1 MVNSE
6 NVVKDPIYDFLYFT
20 EKSCLFLDIFISW
33 YFNRSISFESSEVMV
48 SVGTQ
53 DRVRSGISL
62 NRKVFGHETWGTLFL
77 GLVLLCLAGW
87 VSI

>member
-6 NVVKDPIYDFLYFT
+6 NIVKDPIYDFLYFT

-53 DRVRSGISL
+53 DRVRSGIIS
-62 NRKVFGHETWGTLFL
+62 FE
-77 GLVLLCLAGW
+77 
-87 VSI
+87 S